1 MYFFMILFALL
12 TIFAATGVVWAQSA
26 MHSALWL
33 VLTFLLLAV
42 HYALLGGHLVAALQV
57 MVYAGAIMVLVVF
70 VIMLMGLGE
79 SSKATSK
86 TTSKTTPKNNP
97 ETTALK
103 HYALSSIAAA
113 LASGVLFVALFAA
126 ISGLSGTVPDLP
138 AVNADF
144 GTTAQIGK
152 LLFTRYVF
160 QFELLSLLLLAA
172 MIGAVVLAKEAKRKL
187 PPGRGLR
194 AMQDRGE

>member
-57 MVYAGAIMVLVVF
+57 MVYAGAIMVLVIF

-79 SSKATSK
+79 SSK
-86 TTSKTTPKNNP
+86 TTPKTTPKNNP

-126 ISGLSGTVPDLP
+126 ISGLSETVPDMP

>member
-86 TTSKTTPKNNP
+86 TTSKTT
-97 ETTALK
+97 ALQ
-103 HYALSSIAAA
+103 HYVLSSIAAA
-113 LASGVLFVALFAA
+113 LASGVLFLTLFAA
-126 ISGLSGTVPDLP
+126 ISGMLGTVPDLP

-172 MIGAVVLAKEAKRKL
+172 MIGAVVLAKEAKRRL

>member
-79 SSKATSK
+79 SSKATSIATPK
-86 TTSKTTPKNNP
+86 TTAMKY
-97 ETTALK
+97 
-103 HYALSSIAAA
+103 YALSSIAAA
-113 LASGVLFVALFAA
+113 LASGVLFLTLFAA
-126 ISGLSGTVPDLP
+126 ISGLSETVPDMP

>member
-79 SSKATSK
+79 SSKATSIATPK
-86 TTSKTTPKNNP
+86 TTAMKY
-97 ETTALK
+97 
-103 HYALSSIAAA
+103 YALSSIAAA
-113 LASGVLFVALFAA
+113 LASGVLFLTLFAA
-126 ISGLSGTVPDLP
+126 ISGLSETVPDMP

-172 MIGAVVLAKEAKRKL
+172 MIGAVVLAKGAKRKL